1 MCFVVFASL
10 QLVSPAGLGLFG
22 FPKERVSIPAHVNM
36 QMDWEIPCIDEAIVP
51 RFARCAV
58 RIQAEDHRR
67 GQRNGSKTWRYC
79 DTFSG
84 QSVCYGDIPD

>member
-22 FPKERVSIPAHVNM
+22 FPKERVSIPAHVNLQSSCIRLYWNSPDIAHGIYI
-36 QMDWEIPCIDEAIVP
+36 QMDWEIPCIDEAVVP
-51 RFARCAV
+51 SFARCAV

-67 GQRNGSKTWRYC
+67 ATTQRE
-79 DTFSG
+79 
-84 QSVCYGDIPD
+84 